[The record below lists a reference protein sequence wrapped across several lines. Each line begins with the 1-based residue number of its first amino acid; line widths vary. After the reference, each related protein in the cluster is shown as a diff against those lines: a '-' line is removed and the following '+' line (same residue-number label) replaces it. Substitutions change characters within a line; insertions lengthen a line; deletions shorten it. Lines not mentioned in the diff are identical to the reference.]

1 MDIAEHA
8 LGAQSPPGRNSFAH
22 AEPGQAGTLATSY
35 GPTTHIIEGQWL
47 LLGVLGTSNDTEKK
61 NPHTFQM
68 QCVSTEASLGWGG
81 GSSLKPQGICLGLCD
96 EDGSGTASELM

>member
-8 LGAQSPPGRNSFAH
+8 LGAQSPH
-22 AEPGQAGTLATSY
+22 TEPGQAGTLATSY
-35 GPTTHIIEGQWL
+35 GPTTHIVEGQWL

-61 NPHTFQM
+61 NPHTFRM
-68 QCVSTEASLGWGG
+68 QCVSTEASLGVCGG
-81 GSSLKPQGICLGLCD
+81 VSSPKPQGVCLGLCD